1 MHLKIKLKKT
11 VSIII
16 VISPLVDTFSENLC
30 PEEPSKFMID
40 VFSKEQNTDLLTQPK
55 KSSNEEKLLNLQQSE
70 ILKNRT
76 CCVSSAFNYCT
87 NNSKESRVSI
97 DRL

>member
-30 PEEPSKFMID
+30 PEEPSKFIID
-40 VFSKEQNTDLLTQPK
+40 VFSKE
-55 KSSNEEKLLNLQQSE
+55 
-70 ILKNRT
+70 
-76 CCVSSAFNYCT
+76 
-87 NNSKESRVSI
+87 
-97 DRL
+97 